1 VRQLVIDNPVINSA
15 FAEPDRHFK
24 FTDEGI
30 SNEVVATRRPSAY
43 FIPVA
48 QPKKK
53 GKQLELGTEWT
64 DDRLR
69 ENDYINEVRTVVG
82 KWRLKGYPG
91 ITPVTRRLL
100 QYWQRRDR
108 ERRLFFCQIEAAETA
123 IFLTEYAPRFT
134 SPYLLNKLR
143 EANAAANSD
152 LERMAFKMA
161 TGSGKTVVMAMLI
174 AWQALNK
181 IEAPRDARF
190 SDSFLIVA
198 PGITIRD
205 RLRVLLP
212 NDGENY
218 YRKLDV
224 VPTELM
230 ERLNR
235 ATIIVTNFH
244 AFLLHENVK
253 AGTLTKKILAG
264 RRSAG
269 GTVAVASPFVE
280 TPDQMVRRVC
290 RAFGNKRNI
299 VVINDEAHHCYR
311 GTPAGNGGEGG
322 AAWGALPAAAAAVAT
337 GGSGVSTSAAGPG
350 AAGPGVVGRASL
362 AASGA
367 DAAALK
373 GDERKEAQQ
382 RDDEARIWISG
393 LEAIKRKIGIRAIYD
408 LSATP
413 FYLRGSGY
421 SEGMLFPWAVSDF
434 SLVDAIECGI
444 VKVPRVPVADDA
456 MTSLIPMYRHLWP
469 HVKDSLPKKGR
480 KTDAV
485 AAGLPKLPKELEG
498 ALISL
503 YGNYKKYYEAWRGA
517 ADEAGDGAILTPPV
531 FIVVCS
537 NTNVSKL
544 VFDWIAGWEQAVGS
558 GAETTTVVAPGNL
571 ELFSNVAHGQ
581 WIDRPNTILID
592 SAQLE
597 SGEQLSPEFKKDVAR
612 EIEEFKAEY
621 RQRFPER
628 DPEAITDEDLLREV
642 MNTVGKPGRL
652 GEQVKCVVSVSMLT
666 EGWDANTVTHVLG
679 VRAFSTQLLCEQV
692 VGRALRRTTYVTD
705 ENDLFPAEYAE
716 VYGVPFSFIPVG
728 PLISTP
734 VLPKKATRVRALP
747 ERVAHEL
754 TFPRLTGYRYE
765 LAGETLQVEF
775 GEDAGMALSTADV
788 PTKVEN
794 APIIGESVIHTLDDL
809 KVRRGQEID
818 FLLAKLVYEKYFCGD
833 GGDGKG
839 GASAGGEAAA
849 SVAARDRRPWLF
861 PQILAAARTWRRQCL
876 TCKDDSFAQMLLLVE
891 LAHTA
896 ADKIYRAIVASTPG
910 EQKLLPILQ
919 PYDSVGSTSYVDF
932 DTTRAVMVTDPDKCH
947 ISHVVCDTDSWEQKM
962 AQVLEGM
969 DEVESY
975 VKNHNLGFTIPY
987 TYEGE
992 THAYIP
998 DFIVRLRV
1006 PDGASVNAGAGT
1018 PAGGGPAARAGA
1030 RAPGPRELINE
1041 GAGQPQPGKPGKVET
1056 ARTLWVPA
1064 VNNDGRFGRWAF
1076 LEISDPW
1083 DAKHTIRATIAG
1095 EVSQP

>member
-1 VRQLVIDNPVINSA
+1 MRQLVIDNPVINSA
-15 FAEPDRHFK
+15 FVEPDRHFK

-30 SNEVVATRRPSAY
+30 SNEIVADRRPSAY

-48 QPKKK
+48 QPKKR

-82 KWRLKGYPG
+82 KWRRSGYPG

-108 ERRLFFCQIEAAETA
+108 ERRLFFCQIEAVETA

-253 AGTLTKKILAG
+253 AGTLTKRILAG
-264 RRSAG
+264 RSAASRDSAG
-269 GTVAVASPFVE
+269 GNTAGGSVAVPSPFIE

-311 GTPAGNGGEGG
+311 GKPAGNGEEGS
-322 AAWGALPAAAAAVAT
+322 AAWGASPAAATAMTT
-337 GGSGVSTSAAGPG
+337 GGSGASTSAAGL
-350 AAGPGVVGRASL
+350 AAGE
-362 AASGA
+362 GA
-367 DAAALK
+367 AAALK

-393 LEAIKRKIGIRAIYD
+393 LEAIKRKIGLRAIYD

-421 SEGMLFPWAVSDF
+421 SEGMLFPWVVSDF

-503 YGNYKKYYEAWRGA
+503 YGNYRKYYEAWRGA

-558 GAETTTVVAPGNL
+558 GAEATTVVAPGNL

-652 GEQVKCVVSVSMLT
+652 GEQIKCVVSVSMLT

-754 TFPRLTGYRYE
+754 TFPRLSGYRYE

-775 GEDAGMALSTADV
+775 GEGAGMALSTADV
-788 PTKVEN
+788 PTRVEN

-839 GASAGGEAAA
+839 AA
-849 SVAARDRRPWLF
+849 SVAESAAAGDRRPWLF
-861 PQILAAARTWRRQCL
+861 PQILAAARAWRRQCL
-876 TCKDDSFAQMLLLVE
+876 TCKDDSFPQMLLLVE

-910 EQKLLPILQ
+910 EQTLLPILQ
-919 PYDSVGSTSYVDF
+919 PYDTVGSTSYVDF

-962 AQVLEGM
+962 AQVLEDM

-992 THAYIP
+992 THNYVP
-998 DFIVRLRV
+998 DFIVRLRADARTREPLNLIIEV
-1006 PDGASVNAGAGT
+1006 SGQSKPEK
-1018 PAGGGPAARAGA
+1018 AA
-1030 RAPGPRELINE
+1030 
-1041 GAGQPQPGKPGKVET
+1041 KVET
-1056 ARTLWVPA
+1056 ARSLWVPA

-1083 DAKHTIRATIAG
+1083 DAKHTIRAALAAEG
-1095 EVSQP
+1095 VFA

>member
-15 FAEPDRHFK
+15 FLEPGKHFK
-24 FTDEGI
+24 FTDDGI
-30 SNEVVATRRPSAY
+30 TDEIVAARRPSAY

-64 DDRLR
+64 DDRRR
-69 ENDYINEVRTVVG
+69 ENDYINEVRVAVRD
-82 KWRLKGYPG
+82 WRGRDYPG
-91 ITPVTRRLL
+91 VTRTTRRLL
-100 QYWQRRDR
+100 EYWQRPGRD
-108 ERRLFFCQIEAAETA
+108 RRLFFCQIEAVETA
-123 IFLTEYAPRFT
+123 IYLSECVARSGKQYLT
-134 SPYLLNKLR
+134 NKLR
-143 EANAAANSD
+143 EANEAANPELD
-152 LERMAFKMA
+152 RMALKMA

-174 AWQALNK
+174 AWHALNK
-181 IEAPRDARF
+181 VEAPQDARF

-212 NDGENY
+212 NDGDNY

-224 VPTELM
+224 VPLELM
-230 ERLNR
+230 DRLNR
-235 ATIIVTNFH
+235 AKVIITNFH
-244 AFLLHENVK
+244 AFLLREKVA
-253 AGTLTKKILAG
+253 AGKLTKRILAG
-264 RRSAG
+264 RG
-269 GTVAVASPFVE
+269 EGNQSPFTE

-290 RAFGNKRNI
+290 REFGAKRNI

-311 GTPAGNGGEGG
+311 GKPAEAGEEGDG
-322 AAWGALPAAAAAVAT
+322 AAP
-337 GGSGVSTSAAGPG
+337 
-350 AAGPGVVGRASL
+350 
-362 AASGA
+362 
-367 DAAALK
+367 LK
-373 GDERKEAQQ
+373 GDERKEAQK
-382 RDDEARIWISG
+382 RDEEARVWISG
-393 LEAIKRKIGIRAIYD
+393 LEAIKRKVGLRAIYD

-413 FYLRGSGY
+413 FFLRGSGY
-421 SEGMLFPWAVSDF
+421 AEGTLFPWVVSDF

-456 MTSLIPMYRHLWP
+456 MTSVIPMYRHLWP
-469 HVKDSLPKKGR
+469 HVRDSLPKKGR
-480 KTDAV
+480 KTDDV
-485 AAGLPKLPKELEG
+485 AGGLPKLPKELEA

-503 YGNYKKYYEAWRGA
+503 YGNYEKYFEAWARA
-517 ADEAGDGAILTPPV
+517 AEEAGEGSRLTPPV

-544 VFDWIAGWEQAVGS
+544 VFDWIAGWEQTF
-558 GAETTTVVAPGNL
+558 GAGDAAKTVVAPGNL
-571 ELFSNVAHGQ
+571 KLFSNVELGQ
-581 WIDRPNTILID
+581 WTDRPDTILID

-597 SGEQLSPEFKKDVAR
+597 SGEQLSPEFKKIVAR

-652 GEQVKCVVSVSMLT
+652 GEQIKCVVSVSMLT

-692 VGRALRRTTYVTD
+692 VGRALRRTTYVTNPED
-705 ENDLFPAEYAE
+705 DMFPAEYAE

-765 LAGETLQVEF
+765 LAGEKLRVEF
-775 GEDAGMALSTADV
+775 DESAGMSLSSADV
-788 PTKVEN
+788 PTKVEVD
-794 APIIGESVIHTLDDL
+794 PIIGLGSIHTLDQL
-809 KVRRGQEID
+809 KARRDQEVD

-833 GGDGKG
+833 GGD
-839 GASAGGEAAA
+839 
-849 SVAARDRRPWLF
+849 RRPWLF
-861 PQILAAARTWRRQCL
+861 PQILAAAARWRAECL
-876 TCKDDSFAQMLLLVE
+876 TCKDDCFPQLLLLVE
-891 LAHTA
+891 YAHTA
-896 ADKIYRAIVASTPG
+896 ADKIYRAIVESTPG

-919 PYDSVGSTSYVDF
+919 PYDTVGSTSYVDF
-932 DTTRAVMVTDPDKCH
+932 DTTRPVWASDPDKCH

-969 DEVESY
+969 DEALSY
-975 VKNHNLGFTIPY
+975 VKNHNLQFFIPY

-992 THAYIP
+992 AHNYIP
-998 DFIVRLRV
+998 DFIVRLRA
-1006 PDGASVNAGAGT
+1006 PDGAQPLNLIIEVSGE
-1018 PAGGGPAARAGA
+1018 PKPEKAA
-1030 RAPGPRELINE
+1030 
-1041 GAGQPQPGKPGKVET
+1041 KVET
-1056 ARTLWVPA
+1056 ARSLWVPA
-1064 VNNDGRFGRWAF
+1064 VNNDGRYGRWGF
-1076 LEISDPW
+1076 IEISDPW
-1083 DAKHTIRATIAG
+1083 DAKNTIRAHLAATPAKA
-1095 EVSQP
+1095 